1 MALSLEKIIHNLHFD
16 RLFLDR
22 ISLIEHQK
30 RKQLHGNG
38 VPFNYVTV
46 FKIVLVLPAD
56 KLEQHHISLYYRE
69 IFGRNISQPS
79 LSRAL
84 SYLKIE
90 LGLITDKENPVDAR
104 NKWVSLTPLGKKFQ
118 QHLVGSTSIA
128 KEVDAKGSIRNVVKF
143 MPSKNG

>member
-1 MALSLEKIIHNLHFD
+1 MQSLEKVIHNFHFD
-16 RLFLDR
+16 RIFLDR
-22 ISLIEHQK
+22 IALIEHQK

-56 KLEQHHISLYYRE
+56 KLEQHHISYYYRE
-69 IFGRNISQPS
+69 IFGRSISQPS

-84 SYLKIE
+84 SYLKTE

-104 NKWVSLTPLGKKFQ
+104 NKWVGLTPLGKKFQ

-128 KEVDAKGSIRNVVKF
+128 KEIDPKGSIRNVVKF